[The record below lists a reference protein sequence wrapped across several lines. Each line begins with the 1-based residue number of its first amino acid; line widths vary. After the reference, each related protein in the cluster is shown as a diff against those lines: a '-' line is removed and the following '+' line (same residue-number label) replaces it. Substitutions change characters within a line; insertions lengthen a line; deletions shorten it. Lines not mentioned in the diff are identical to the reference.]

1 MLAQSFF
8 SIPAACCRVQVATNA
23 SETRRNPPARE
34 GDKKN
39 KMAKMMVPMSTGQVD
54 PYISEQV
61 TGMQIRSTPA
71 EFPLVLLSTSSISIL
86 SSIVAMSMASTRRPP
101 RPRSPLASPPLHLRT
116 AKTTQLPT
124 RGDKRAVQSHS
135 GRIER
140 PAAWQGWDTG
150 VRGRRPG
157 DVEGT

>member
-1 MLAQSFF
+1 
-8 SIPAACCRVQVATNA
+8 
-23 SETRRNPPARE
+23 
-34 GDKKN
+34 
-39 KMAKMMVPMSTGQVD
+39 MAKMMVPMSTGQVD

-124 RGDKRAVQSHS
+124 RGTNGQSNRTAAGSNGLLRAAVAES
-135 GRIER
+135 GRHASI
-140 PAAWQGWDTG
+140 AAGENRTRREGMEEPKGPGPDLK
-150 VRGRRPG
+150 RRPPLPALAG
-157 DVEGT
+157 PYGSPSRRPQGC